1 MRPLT
6 GITCNYDPKDEIG
19 TISHMGQPEQQWL
32 FLAEDYIA
40 SVEMAG
46 GIQWHPEMMTDSEEQ
61 QKIFQAFISACKK
74 ERKMNTICTCKNT
87 KCPLHPD
94 NHDKGC
100 TPCIS
105 KNLKHHEEQYYWTK
119 ICGISGN

>member
-46 GIQWHPEMMTDSEEQ
+46 GMPVILPVCRHLDTILEMSESLDGMLCCRHPVASGDDGRLRRT
-61 QKIFQAFISACKK
+61 A
-74 ERKMNTICTCKNT
+74 KN
-87 KCPLHPD
+87 
-94 NHDKGC
+94 
-100 TPCIS
+100 
-105 KNLKHHEEQYYWTK
+105 
-119 ICGISGN
+119 ISGVYQCL

>member
-32 FLAEDYIA
+32 FLAEYYIA

-61 QKIFQAFISACKK
+61 QKF
-74 ERKMNTICTCKNT
+74 ET
-87 KCPLHPD
+87 
-94 NHDKGC
+94 G
-100 TPCIS
+100 
-105 KNLKHHEEQYYWTK
+105 
-119 ICGISGN
+119 